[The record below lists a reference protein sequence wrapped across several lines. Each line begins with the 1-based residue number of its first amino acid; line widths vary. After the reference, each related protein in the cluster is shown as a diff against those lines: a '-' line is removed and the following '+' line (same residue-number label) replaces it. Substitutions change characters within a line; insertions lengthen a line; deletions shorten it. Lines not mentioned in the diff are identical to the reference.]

1 MGVVDANDFPMQL
14 QHKGD
19 GAPLPDQINF
29 TIGAGVSP
37 ELAAQYGADRAWYI
51 RLGAQYWRT
60 LLTHSSVLFLIGTCA
75 GVSLHLFAVRVE
87 FMFST
92 GM

>member
-1 MGVVDANDFPMQL
+1 MPRAEVGPMDNPGPTPMGVVDASDFPMQL

-37 ELAAQYGADRAWYI
+37 ELAAQYGANAI
-51 RLGAQYWRT
+51 LN
-60 LLTHSSVLFLIGTCA
+60 V
-75 GVSLHLFAVRVE
+75 
-87 FMFST
+87 
-92 GM
+92 